1 MIHQTVILSKLFPQ
15 SWKGYLGGLAYFGTN
30 SVRLFV
36 LKIHYFIFDKRH
48 DIFIRQCLRRRFE
61 RLMLFA
67 KTSVTIWVNCL
78 DNILIIL
85 FVLFVNLVTFCL
97 FLPVYLFIKFRN
109 LTLKR
114 KITPSVILQSPIKS
128 EKLKLKITR

>member
-1 MIHQTVILSKLFPQ
+1 
-15 SWKGYLGGLAYFGTN
+15 
-30 SVRLFV
+30 
-36 LKIHYFIFDKRH
+36 
-48 DIFIRQCLRRRFE
+48 
-61 RLMLFA
+61 MLFA

-128 EKLKLKITR
+128 EKLILKITR